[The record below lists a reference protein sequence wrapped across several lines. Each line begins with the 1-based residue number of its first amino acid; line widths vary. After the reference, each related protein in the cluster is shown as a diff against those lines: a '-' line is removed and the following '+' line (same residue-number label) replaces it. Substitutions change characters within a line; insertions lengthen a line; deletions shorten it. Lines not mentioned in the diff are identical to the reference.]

1 MYPEPAAA
9 DPADVARKLAAA
21 PDLKMPNLE
30 YVLDSDNRVVEMKLE
45 GMTFL
50 RDSALEKVF
59 LGVTTLR
66 EINKVTFVD

>member
-50 RDSALEKVF
+50 RQLRNY
-59 LGVTTLR
+59 LGMVAFNTCC
-66 EINKVTFVD
+66 